1 MAEQNRGT
9 TPVNGKRTIQPK
21 KAFLLAAGADDDN
34 FSGDDSNESDEESKY
49 ANETEEQ
56 YSQRKEAA
64 RMKREQQELLDQI
77 DGVPLK
83 KDSDSTSTNSS
94 GKKRTTIFNLESAF

>member
-1 MAEQNRGT
+1 
-9 TPVNGKRTIQPK
+9 
-21 KAFLLAAGADDDN
+21 
-34 FSGDDSNESDEESKY
+34 
-49 ANETEEQ
+49 
-56 YSQRKEAA
+56 
-64 RMKREQQELLDQI
+64 MKREQQELLDQI